1 MHDLLNVALVLWLL
15 PCALQDYRTRH
26 ISNWLTVPAFLAAWP
41 MALWLGGSE
50 RLVFTSAVFL
60 GCWFAWQMK
69 GMGAADGKIATALG
83 AILPQAMA
91 ISGVLLMLAFLVLR
105 LRRQPET
112 TVPAAVAFF
121 AGSVVGSIGVWFTPF
136 W

>member
-1 MHDLLNVALVLWLL
+1 
-15 PCALQDYRTRH
+15 
-26 ISNWLTVPAFLAAWP
+26 
-41 MALWLGGSE
+41 
-50 RLVFTSAVFL
+50 
-60 GCWFAWQMK
+60 MK